1 VSELAYIHSFYI
13 RMNHGITSPSLPAL
27 ARSPNDPTL
36 RLRPGDRPQ
45 WLEAPVADEVLLRW
59 RGAARKAG
67 LPVDA
72 WVALLLELELVVE
85 ELSELYE
92 PVLESAAH
100 MLKTPRL
107 AFGDSRRRW
116 VRQLS
121 EISVPDDSD
130 ELPSLALPSR
140 LLARIPPSE
149 QACRFLSIEGG
160 DLDAAKTLDLAA
172 IAEGLTMEAW
182 AYRCALRLA
191 RR

>member
-1 VSELAYIHSFYI
+1 
-13 RMNHGITSPSLPAL
+13 MNVGTTSPSLPTL
-27 ARSPNDPTL
+27 PRSPSDPTL

-45 WLEAPVADEVLLRW
+45 WLDAPVAVEVLVRW

-85 ELSELYE
+85 ELSELFE

-100 MLKTPRL
+100 VLKTPRL

-116 VRQLS
+116 VRQLTES
-121 EISVPDDSD
+121 SAPDDND

-140 LLARIPPSE
+140 LLVRVPPNE
-149 QACRFLSIEGG
+149 QVSRFLPIEHG
-160 DLDAAKTLDLAA
+160 DLEAAKTLDLAA
-172 IAEGLTMEAW
+172 IGEGLTMEAW

>member
-1 VSELAYIHSFYI
+1 
-13 RMNHGITSPSLPAL
+13 MNLGTTSPSLPTL
-27 ARSPNDPTL
+27 PRSPSDPTL

-85 ELSELYE
+85 ELSDLYE

-116 VRQLS
+116 VHQLTES
-121 EISVPDDSD
+121 SGPDDND
-130 ELPSLALPSR
+130 ELPSMALPSR
-140 LLARIPPSE
+140 LLARVPPNE
-149 QACRFLSIEGG
+149 QVSRFLSIEHG
-160 DLDAAKTLDLAA
+160 DLEAAKTLDLAA

-182 AYRCALRLA
+182 AYRCALRLT

>member
-1 VSELAYIHSFYI
+1 
-13 RMNHGITSPSLPAL
+13 MNVRTTSPSLPAL
-27 ARSPNDPTL
+27 ARSPSDPTL

-92 PVLESAAH
+92 PVLESAVR
-100 MLKTPRL
+100 MLRTPRL

-116 VRQLS
+116 VRQLTES
-121 EISVPDDSD
+121 SAPDDSD

-140 LLARIPPSE
+140 LLARVPPNE
-149 QACRFLSIEGG
+149 QASRFLSIEGG

-182 AYRCALRLA
+182 TYRCALRLT